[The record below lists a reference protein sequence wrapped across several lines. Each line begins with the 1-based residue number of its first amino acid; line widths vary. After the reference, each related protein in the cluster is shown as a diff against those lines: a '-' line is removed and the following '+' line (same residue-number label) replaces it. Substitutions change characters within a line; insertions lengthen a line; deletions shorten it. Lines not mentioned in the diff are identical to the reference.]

1 VSVCVFVV
9 VVVRNPLFF
18 HFLGWKIQVQKA
30 PLSDLSRPPHFKRR
44 KEFINSTRRERESQI
59 LSHEVLLALFI
70 RGPAARAA
78 TR

>member
-1 VSVCVFVV
+1 MSVCVFVV

-44 KEFINSTRRERESQI
+44 KEFIKIARGERERERERVTDFVS
-59 LSHEVLLALFI
+59 
-70 RGPAARAA
+70 
-78 TR
+78 